1 VIVAGGFIVQLLPG
15 LTDDE
20 ITVIEKAIGTMPQV
34 TSLLD
39 EGHGLEELL
48 RRVLP
53 DVQIMDEMDIHFHCE
68 CSRERVEKTLISL
81 GQSEMEQLIEEEG
94 QAEVVCQFCNE
105 AYDFNKE
112 QLETILEQAKN

>member
-1 VIVAGGFIVQLLPG
+1 MLPG
-15 LTDDE
+15 LTDPE
-20 ITVIEKAIGTMPQV
+20 ITAIENAISTLPPV
-34 TSLLD
+34 TTLL
-39 EGHGLEELL
+39 EQGLELEELL
-48 RRVLP
+48 RRLLP
-53 DVQIMDEMDIHFHCE
+53 DVQVMEGLDIHFSCE

-81 GQSEMEQLIEEEG
+81 GQTEMEQLIEEEG